1 MKKSEKITI
10 IIISILLIA
19 AIVTGIVF
27 AVIGI
32 VKSNTPKKNPVAT
45 ITVKNF
51 GTMTVELY
59 PDVAPDTVS
68 NFIALSNRGFYN
80 GLKFHRIIKDF
91 MIQGG
96 DKSGNGS
103 GSPSLSDLEDELTKE
118 EQAANRKLTDNYSI
132 KGEFIANGFEKN
144 TLKIEK
150 GVIAMARS
158 DYSSLNQTEA
168 GYNSAGSQFFIMTG
182 DEYTS
187 LNGLYSGFGKL
198 TEGYDVLESIA
209 SVPVTTASTDDND
222 SSSSNQEVS
231 TPVDPPIIESI
242 TVETYGV
249 DYGKPTT
256 LEPFNY
262 YNYIMSQYSGSST
275 ISE

>member
-132 KGEFIANGFEKN
+132 KGVK
-144 TLKIEK
+144 
-150 GVIAMARS
+150 
-158 DYSSLNQTEA
+158 
-168 GYNSAGSQFFIMTG
+168 
-182 DEYTS
+182 
-187 LNGLYSGFGKL
+187 
-198 TEGYDVLESIA
+198 
-209 SVPVTTASTDDND
+209 
-222 SSSSNQEVS
+222 
-231 TPVDPPIIESI
+231 
-242 TVETYGV
+242 
-249 DYGKPTT
+249 
-256 LEPFNY
+256 
-262 YNYIMSQYSGSST
+262 
-275 ISE
+275 